1 MQKLRQFAK
10 LFGAGTSIDD
20 GRLNYATFALV
31 LEQALTMTPEQFHD
45 RLDYIYPT
53 VSYDNFGFIECLHKL
68 NKYVNL
74 ATTQSEVTRKNL
86 LGTVAQIRG
95 AIVEA
100 EESENTSLS
109 SIPKTNWRERLNIK
123 PKKAEANMV
132 AEIVRQV
139 RIEEA
144 QEMQRF
150 RFVFVVPGNAE
161 DCVNPNCPVHHPPQN
176 SSNL

>member
-1 MQKLRQFAK
+1 MQKLSQFAK
-10 LFGAGTSIDD
+10 LFGAGISIDD

-68 NKYVNL
+68 NMYVNS
-74 ATTQSEVTRKNL
+74 ATTQSELTRKNL
-86 LGTVAQIRG
+86 LGTVAQIRS

-100 EESENTSLS
+100 GESENTYFSAV
-109 SIPKTNWRERLNIK
+109 PKISWRERLSVK
-123 PKKAEANMV
+123 PKKAEADML
-132 AEIVRQV
+132 AEIVRQT
-139 RIEEA
+139 RREEA
-144 QEMQRF
+144 PELPRY
-150 RFVFVVPGNAE
+150 RFVFVVRGNAE
-161 DCVNPNCPVHHPPQN
+161 DCVNPDCPFHHPPQN